1 MKRCLML
8 LVALATIPATYALP
22 TGEFPIA
29 AHPTGFAPHDRRNVM
44 IAATET
50 TSLAV
55 WEDFRVD
62 PNQPPRIWAT
72 RIDNVTGKVL
82 DTTGIQIVALP
93 ASTGTALRA
102 VGTDGTDFLIAW
114 TRGGAF
120 DVFARHVLPDG
131 TTGNEIFLGSASFYV
146 DSAIWTG
153 MSYAVGFSSDGGD
166 AVGD

>member
-8 LVALATIPATYALP
+8 LVALATIPSTFALP

-29 AHPTGFAPHDRRNVM
+29 AHPTGFAPHDRRNIM

-50 TSLAV
+50 MSLAV

-72 RIDNVTGKVL
+72 RIANISGKVL

-93 ASTGTALRA
+93 ASAGTALRA
-102 VGTDGTDFLIAW
+102 VATDGTDFLIAW
-114 TRGGAF
+114 TEDTQLKFVKVNAAGDQNR
-120 DVFARHVLPDG
+120 
-131 TTGNEIFLGSASFYV
+131 
-146 DSAIWTG
+146 
-153 MSYAVGFSSDGGD
+153 AVGK
-166 AVGD
+166 